1 MFLYSG
7 IPQTVTCGM
16 ENDCTT
22 ITATLRLLR
31 LIVKHAL
38 ELQTVLESGLATTPT
53 RPWKGIIPQLFS
65 RLSHPEPYVR
75 RRVSELLC
83 RVAED
88 APHLITFP
96 AVVGA
101 AAGGA
106 RLQDMTMGT
115 STSRE
120 FCARTR
126 FSNLR
131 AGVI

>member
-1 MFLYSG
+1 
-7 IPQTVTCGM
+7 M
-16 ENDCTT
+16 ENNCTT

-120 FCARTR
+120 FLIEQDSGT
-126 FSNLR
+126 
-131 AGVI
+131 GEQE

>member
-1 MFLYSG
+1 
-7 IPQTVTCGM
+7 
-16 ENDCTT
+16 
-22 ITATLRLLR
+22 
-31 LIVKHAL
+31 
-38 ELQTVLESGLATTPT
+38 
-53 RPWKGIIPQLFS
+53 
-65 RLSHPEPYVR
+65 VR

-120 FCARTR
+120 F
-126 FSNLR
+126 LR
-131 AGVI
+131 GQDLGT

>member
-1 MFLYSG
+1 
-7 IPQTVTCGM
+7 M
-16 ENDCTT
+16 ENNCTT

-88 APHLITFP
+88 ASHLITFP

-106 RLQDMTMGT
+106 RLQDMTMGA
-115 STSRE
+115 STSSE
-120 FCARTR
+120 FV
-126 FSNLR
+126 L
-131 AGVI
+131 G